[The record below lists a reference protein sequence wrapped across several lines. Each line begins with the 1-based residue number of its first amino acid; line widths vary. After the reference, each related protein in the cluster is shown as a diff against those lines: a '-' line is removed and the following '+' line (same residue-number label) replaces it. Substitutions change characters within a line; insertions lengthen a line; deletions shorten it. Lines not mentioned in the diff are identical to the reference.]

1 MGERLTKRV
10 RIEESY
16 RALRGLQG
24 QIAAW
29 ADRRQRQDVLD
40 QYRAHVSVLKDFLLA
55 VLDDLAAELDG
66 IDSGRPVGEVYTE
79 CRRADDRLG
88 LVERLWVW
96 FRAMFDQRD
105 DPVFGPLLAAANEV
119 VWSCYAG
126 VFDRAAAISGREV
139 PRGLVPLP
147 YIEFRSAPVATP
159 QDLAPWDLRPP
170 RGDDFVSQLAD
181 RIPLPLIGLP
191 LTWVEAPW
199 WLLLLS
205 HEVGHRLQLDL
216 VPEYGLVQE
225 FREQVEAT
233 PGPFPAERRARWGAW
248 SQEIFADLCLLCTGG
263 PWGIWTVVEQVLAD
277 ERTMLTERGAFPQPV
292 ARLELLATA
301 ATELGVD
308 GHAGLRGVDPRR
320 LATDAGGAATVDV
333 AVAPWIA
340 AQAVSHRLGGL
351 GTFAELFAFDSSDFR
366 PGGSV
371 QWWARALRAPGSFI
385 RKQSARSGRVI
396 ACGAVAA
403 WSEVAA
409 IADAAEREDARAML
423 REALLHEL
431 IQGQEAAEGA
441 TRAAEPSAVPDP
453 SYLVTELRQLMLAE
467 FSQLGGRLDR
477 LQTSVSEIAEI
488 TGIVQYQLRGWT
500 VSYET
505 TSGTPRLF
513 TLTPVR
519 KHGLDKAAVWRD
531 TYQLT
536 LWCEHADRPHPWQPA
551 HYQFNKPREWLITVA
566 PYALGV
572 LQILRLAV
580 NVVAPITTL
589 AGVDLASIKDDL
601 DAMDKLLD
609 QLPTQL
615 PDAPA
620 APGQVALPI
629 QADGPE
635 LRALRALLTELDPNR
650 TFNGMH
656 VVPTPSGDIRW
667 VCQDHYTAYNP
678 RSRSGNG

>member
-1 MGERLTKRV
+1 MGEGLTKRV
-10 RIEESY
+10 RIEDSY
-16 RALRGLQG
+16 RALRGLRG
-24 QIAAW
+24 QIMAW
-29 ADRRQRQDVLD
+29 ADRRHRQDVLD
-40 QYRAHVSVLKDFLLA
+40 QYRAHVSVVEDLLLE
-55 VLDDLAAELDG
+55 VLDDLAAALDG
-66 IDSGRPVGEVYTE
+66 IDGGRPVGEVYWE

-88 LVERLWVW
+88 LVGQLWVW
-96 FRAMFDQRD
+96 LRAIFDQRD
-105 DPVFGPLLAAANEV
+105 DPVFGPLLAAADEIA
-119 VWSCYAG
+119 WSCYAA
-126 VFDRAAAISGREV
+126 VFGHAAALSGREV

-147 YIEFRSAPVATP
+147 YIEFRSVHATGP
-159 QDLAPWDLRPP
+159 GPAGWDLRPS
-170 RGDDFVSQLAD
+170 RDDDIVRQLEEK
-181 RIPLPLIGLP
+181 LPFPVIGLP
-191 LTWVEAPW
+191 LAYTEAPW

-205 HEVGHRLQLDL
+205 HEVGHQIQSDL
-216 VPEYGLVQE
+216 VPKYGLVRE
-225 FREQVEAT
+225 FRELVEAAA
-233 PGPFPAERRARWGAW
+233 GGADRRVRWGAW

-263 PWGIWTVVEQVLAD
+263 PWGIWSMVEQVLAPEGD
-277 ERTMLTERGAFPQPV
+277 MLTGLHSFPPSV

-320 LATDAGGAATVDV
+320 LATDAGGAAALDV

-351 GTFAELFAFDSSDFR
+351 GTFAELFAFDPSDFR

-371 QWWARALRAPGSFI
+371 HQWARALRAPGSLV
-385 RKQSARSGRVI
+385 RKSSVPSSRLI

-431 IQGQEAAEGA
+431 IQDREAVEGA
-441 TRAAEPSAVPDP
+441 TRAVEPSAVPNP
-453 SYLVTELRQLMLAE
+453 SSLVTELRQLVLARFAQME
-467 FSQLGGRLDR
+467 GKLDR
-477 LQTSVSEIAEI
+477 IETGVGEIAKVTE
-488 TGIVQYQLRGWT
+488 IVQGQLRRWT

-536 LWCEHADRPHPWQPA
+536 LWCEHGDRPHPWGPA
-551 HYQFNKPREWLITVA
+551 HYTFSKPREWLITVA

-580 NVVAPITTL
+580 NVAAPIAIL
-589 AGVDLASIKDDL
+589 GNVDLASIKDDL

-609 QLPTQL
+609 QLPAQL

-620 APGQVALPI
+620 APGQPVRLI
-629 QADGPE
+629 QPDGPE

-667 VCQDHYTAYNP
+667 VCQDHYTAYNLQ
-678 RSRSGNG
+678 SRSSNG